1 MNVKNQ
7 FLSFGN
13 FRLQDG
19 KQVRFQEDK
28 WLGMYTLKEQYPN
41 LYNIVRR
48 KNATVD
54 DVIMCFVSFNISFR
68 RSLVGQSFDSWRYLD
83 L

>member
-19 KQVRFQEDK
+19 KHVRFWEDK
-28 WLGMYTLKEQYPN
+28 WLGMSSLKEQYPN

-48 KNATVD
+48 KNAMVAD
-54 DVIMCFVSFNISFR
+54 IMSLPFNISFR